1 MTASEPSP
9 GGNTPDRGRRKVLG
23 CGPSFLIVAAL
34 MVLGLAFGIYRM
46 VTYNPNYVT
55 VVYDA
60 NRLTLKS
67 GEDVV
72 IIGVYCEPGAEKR
85 MGAPAA
91 DFTKECVLDRYIR
104 VEKGETPL
112 TVSGEILG
120 YVFVEKDGEEVFLNE
135 ELLRH
140 GFGKLAL
147 AFPNLKYRKRLEAA
161 EAEAKTNK
169 VGFWRENDNSPG
181 H

>member
-1 MTASEPSP
+1 MTASEPSTA
-9 GGNTPDRGRRKVLG
+9 GHTPDAGRRRAFGRGR
-23 CGPSFLIVAAL
+23 SFLIVVAL
-34 MVLGLAFGIYRM
+34 LILGLAFGIYRM
-46 VTYNPNYVT
+46 LTYNPNYVT

-72 IIGVYCEPGAEKR
+72 LIGVYCEPGAEKR
-85 MGAPAA
+85 LGGPAA
-91 DFTKECVLDRYIR
+91 EFTKECVLDRYIR
-104 VEKGETPL
+104 VERGEKPV

-120 YVFVEKDGEEVFLNE
+120 YVFVEKDGKEIFLNE

-161 EAEAKTNK
+161 EAEAKRNK
-169 VGFWRENDNSPG
+169 VGFWREDDNLTG
-181 H
+181 N

>member
-9 GGNTPDRGRRKVLG
+9 GANIPDTGRRKVLG
-23 CGPSFLIVAAL
+23 CGLPSLVVVAL
-34 MVLGLAFGIYRM
+34 VVLGLAYGIYRM

-67 GEDVV
+67 GDDVV
-72 IIGVYCEPGAEKR
+72 LIGVYCEPGAEKF

-91 DFTKECVLDRYIR
+91 DFTRECVLDHYIR
-104 VEKGETPL
+104 IEKGENPV

-120 YVFVEKDGEEVFLNE
+120 YVFVKKDGKEIFLNE

-140 GFGKLAL
+140 GYGKLAL

-161 EAEAKTNK
+161 ETEAKRNK
-169 VGFWRENDNSPG
+169 VGFWREDDRPPG
-181 H
+181 S